1 MAGDGVLY
9 HKLRDRNVKNMILMG
24 QVAFEEVVSLLKI
37 ADIFCLP
44 SVSEGMPT
52 SVMEAIACHNF
63 VITTERGGA
72 KEIILDDSYGIILK
86 KNDKELVE
94 KALLRI
100 LGDDEYRISA
110 TEKCY
115 ERLKAEFTWQKV
127 ADKIEREFLI
137 YEG

>member
-1 MAGDGVLY
+1 
-9 HKLRDRNVKNMILMG
+9 
-24 QVAFEEVVSLLKI
+24 
-37 ADIFCLP
+37 
-44 SVSEGMPT
+44 MPT